1 MCSISTVI
9 DLLLPFCF
17 FSGSEHRTKLNCQ
30 CHLHLKEKTNK
41 RGFRN
46 TLNNLF
52 VLYKLPL
59 FLKFNQVHIF
69 IKIHIHF
76 ALPPNYS
83 RAQEKVF
90 FYFLFILF
98 FGHFTFCYK
107 FGGFIELANQIVTS
121 TCHRVIKHV

>member
-1 MCSISTVI
+1 MFNINRCPFSTP
-9 DLLLPFCF
+9 LLFLLRVRTSETIKLSMS
-17 FSGSEHRTKLNCQ
+17 FSFKT
-30 CHLHLKEKTNK
+30 TNK
-41 RGFRN
+41 RGFIN
-46 TLNNLF
+46 TLNNIF

-59 FLKFNQVHIF
+59 LLKINQVHVF

-107 FGGFIELANQIVTS
+107 FGGFIELVNQIVTS